1 MIINQKLLTVAA
13 TLKVLRYL
21 ATSEGHVDIRSTAQ
35 NLGITTSSTKRIL
48 RTLVD
53 EDFATTSTDTL
64 HYYLGP
70 QAFQLSAAIKKAMPM
85 GRVAQPILHE
95 LADKTGE
102 SVSLNVFQP
111 NTGYALCVGFAES
124 TRPLQYVIEIG
135 EKKLLHVGASG
146 KTILAFLPELQR
158 NEVLRKNPPEKF
170 DPSSDFTKKML
181 RQLAT
186 VRKQGYCITKGERL
200 PGAVGIGVPI
210 FDSENTVTASLLVTI
225 PTGYFR
231 VSDKARLVRILKKYS
246 LLLSKKLGSS

>member
-1 MIINQKLLTVAA
+1 MIMEQKLLKVAA

-21 ATSEGHVDIRSTAQ
+21 ATSESNVDIRSTAQ
-35 NLGITTSSTKRIL
+35 ILGISTSSTKRIF

-70 QAFQLSAAIKKAMPM
+70 QAFQLSAVIKKAMPM
-85 GRVAQPILHE
+85 ARVAQPILHK

-111 NTGYALCVGFAES
+111 NTDYALCVGVAES
-124 TRPLQYVIEIG
+124 TRPLQCVIEIG

-146 KTILAFLPELQR
+146 KTILAFLPKLHR
-158 NEVLRKNPPEKF
+158 NEVLRMNSLEKF
-170 DPSSDFTKKML
+170 EPSSDFMKNML
-181 RQLAT
+181 RQLST

-200 PGAVGIGVPI
+200 PGALGIGVPI
-210 FDSENTVTASLLVTI
+210 FDSENAVTASLVVTI
-225 PTGYFR
+225 PTSYFCA
-231 VSDKARLVRILKKYS
+231 SDKARLVAILKHHS
-246 LLLSKKLGSS
+246 RLLSIKLGSS